1 MEAKFSSAAMTGL
14 GLFNNDAVTKLVAND
29 LVTKERR
36 HGCDDVSMTKFDA
49 GDDDGAAANTEE
61 VERCCGPC
69 AILGTFGINAAHS
82 PRTDIATTMD
92 NDAPMLVA
100 DNIMIGN
107 WGCRCCSSVVVLT
120 RAYRT
125 LATQHKIMFPPFLC

>member
-14 GLFNNDAVTKLVAND
+14 GLFNNDAVTKLIAND

-82 PRTDIATTMD
+82 PRTDIATTTD
-92 NDAPMLVA
+92 NNAPMLVA
-100 DNIMIGN
+100 NNIMIGN
-107 WGCRCCSSVVVLT
+107 WGSSRCWSSVVLSSKSVGIVLIV
-120 RAYRT
+120 
-125 LATQHKIMFPPFLC
+125 L